1 MHAASLALV
10 AFAFPSVAQSLGKHE
25 SSDLLTSEGSRAP
38 LVLFINGPGRVL
50 PFHDGQML
58 QVGPEY
64 RMQAIPER
72 GAVFAGWNQ
81 VNVFVFRITTIDGSG
96 NPTVVTS
103 TNFSPI
109 PISVESHTLRFTV
122 QPPAILESGFTT
134 ITGMQAWQANFVP
147 R

>member
-1 MHAASLALV
+1 MPAATLALLV
-10 AFAFPSVAQSLGKHE
+10 FAFPTVAQSLGKHE
-25 SSDLLTSEGSRAP
+25 SPALLSSERSQTP

-50 PFHDGQML
+50 PFHNGQML

-64 RMQAIPER
+64 RMQAIPEHDS
-72 GAVFAGWNQ
+72 VFAGWNQ

-103 TNFSPI
+103 TNLSPI
-109 PISVESHTLRFTV
+109 PISVTSRTLRFTV